1 MNKIAIIGPYRY
13 HNFGDDLIGA
23 VIAYHLK
30 RIGFSPVIP
39 GLSKENCDWL
49 GIEYSDSTISA
60 LLKSQNILIG
70 GGGILGDSGIRPDNC
85 YLKKAFCASIYGILS
100 KKKVIISGVGAGPL
114 AKLSSRLLTK
124 AICQM
129 TSKIGVRDNES
140 YLFLKTLGIP
150 DNKIIEGADL
160 ALVWRDIF
168 DPVAGSK
175 SKNIGV
181 QLDIDPYMDK
191 INKSNGI
198 EVREI
203 LRRFISAENNVI
215 LITNGKWPS
224 RLDDENNIKMPQL
237 NYEYLPDFL
246 GKLSSVRAI
255 LTSHLHLAI
264 AAYAS
269 RIPCFSI
276 YVREKT
282 ERFYRQIGH
291 PERAVSLLGADRNKV
306 QTILNELKTAVW
318 TDYDEKTLDSLKKSA
333 NKLLDFKNYFL

>member
-23 VIAYHLK
+23 VIVHNLK

-49 GIEYSDSTISA
+49 GIEYSNSTISA
-60 LLKSQNILIG
+60 LLKSQSILIG
-70 GGGILGDSGIRPDNC
+70 GGGILGDSGIRPDNY

-114 AKLSSRLLTK
+114 AMLSSRLLTK

-140 YLFLKTLGIP
+140 FLFLKTLGIP

-160 ALVWRDIF
+160 ALTWCDYFNLVTGR
-168 DPVAGSK
+168 K
-175 SKNIGV
+175 SENIGI
-181 QLDIDPYMDK
+181 QLNIDPYADEE
-191 INKSNGI
+191 NKSNCI
-198 EVREI
+198 EVHNTLKE
-203 LRRFISAENNVI
+203 FISAENNVI

-224 RLDDENNIKMPQL
+224 RLDDENNIKMPQI

-246 GKLSSVRAI
+246 GKLSSVKAI

-291 PERAVSLLGADRNKV
+291 PERAISLLDANKNKI
-306 QTILNELKTAVW
+306 QGILSELKTAVW
-318 TDYDEKTLDSLKKSA
+318 TDHDEKILDSLKKSA
-333 NKLLDFKNYFL
+333 NRLLDFKNYFL